1 MPKSTKFKITGDREL
16 IAKLRAMKTAMRGA
30 ALAHAASAGI
40 KPIENSAINTAPL
53 LTGNLRRSIHTE
65 VVESSATYAEAATG
79 TDVEYAAR
87 IEFGFNGADSLGR
100 EYHQAAQPYMRPAYE
115 TMRADALEE
124 TIDALRD
131 IVNASS
137 G

>member
-1 MPKSTKFKITGDREL
+1 MAKSTKFKITGDREL
-16 IAKLRAMKTAMRGA
+16 IAKLRRMQASMRGPL
-30 ALAHAASAGI
+30 LAHAASAGI

-53 LTGNLRRSIHTE
+53 LTGTLRRSIHTE
-65 VVESSATYAEAATG
+65 IVAQTDTYAEAATG

-131 IVNASS
+131 IVAASS